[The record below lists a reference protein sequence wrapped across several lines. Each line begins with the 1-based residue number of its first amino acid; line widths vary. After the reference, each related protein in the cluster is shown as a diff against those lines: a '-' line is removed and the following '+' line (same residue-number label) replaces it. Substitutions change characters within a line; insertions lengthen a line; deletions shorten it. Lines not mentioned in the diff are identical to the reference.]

1 MKIRVGNGFDFHRI
15 EKSAKPLV
23 LCGVEIPSPLG
34 IVAHSDGDII
44 LHTVVDAI
52 LGALALGDIG
62 TFFPD
67 TDPQWKG
74 QSSVT
79 FINEAIKL
87 MEERSFEISNLD
99 ITMICEVPKI
109 KPLKQ
114 ELTQNLA
121 KLIKIDVDQICIKA
135 TTTEKMGFL
144 GRGEGISCFATVCLV
159 SNI

>member
-15 EKSAKPLV
+15 ESGNSIV
-23 LCGVEIPSPLG
+23 LAGINIKCPFK

-67 TDPQWKG
+67 TDPQWQN
-74 QSSVT
+74 QSSVI
-79 FINEAIKL
+79 FLNEAIKL
-87 MEERSFEISNLD
+87 MKEKSFEISNLD
-99 ITMICEVPKI
+99 VTMICEVPKI
-109 KPLKQ
+109 KPLKDI
-114 ELTQNLA
+114 LVNNLA
-121 KLIKIDVDQICIKA
+121 QLIQASEDQISIKA

-144 GRGEGISCFATVCLV
+144 GRGEGIGCFATVCLV

>member
-15 EKSAKPLV
+15 EAGNSIV
-23 LCGVEIPSPLG
+23 LAGINIKCPFK

-44 LHTVVDAI
+44 LHTVVDSI

-67 TDPQWKG
+67 TDPQWQN
-74 QSSVT
+74 QSSVI
-79 FINEAIKL
+79 FLNEAIKL
-87 MEERSFEISNLD
+87 MKEKSFEISNLD
-99 ITMICEVPKI
+99 ATIICEVPKI
-109 KPLKQ
+109 KPLKDI
-114 ELTQNLA
+114 LVNNLA
-121 KLIKIDVDQICIKA
+121 QLIQINEDQISIKA

-144 GRGEGISCFATVCLV
+144 GRGEGIGCFATVCLV

>member
-15 EKSAKPLV
+15 EKSEKPLV
-23 LCGVEIPSPLG
+23 LCGIEIPSPLG

-52 LGALALGDIG
+52 LGCLALGDIG

-67 TDPQWKG
+67 TDPQWKD

-79 FINEAIKL
+79 FLNEAIRL
-87 MEERSFEISNLD
+87 MEERNFEISNLD

-121 KLIKIDVDQICIKA
+121 KLMKIDIKQICIKA

-144 GRGEGISCFATVCLV
+144 GRGEGIGCFATVCLV
-159 SNI
+159 SKI

>member
-15 EKSAKPLV
+15 ESGNSIV
-23 LCGVEIPSPLG
+23 LAGINIKCPFK

-67 TDPQWKG
+67 TDPQWQN
-74 QSSVT
+74 QSSVI
-79 FINEAIKL
+79 FLNEAIKL
-87 MEERSFEISNLD
+87 MKEKSFEISNLD
-99 ITMICEVPKI
+99 VTMICEVPKI
-109 KPLKQ
+109 KPLKDI
-114 ELTQNLA
+114 LVNNLA
-121 KLIKIDVDQICIKA
+121 QLIQASEDQISIKA

-144 GRGEGISCFATVCLV
+144 GRGEGIGCFATVCLI